1 MNLVESLVPVS
12 CLLTPAS
19 ARPASRPAAAFP
31 AHMLDAQKAALQ
43 NTIRQRLVGIREQ
56 RRQSCV
62 AQLWW
67 PVSLATAGWVWAVLL
82 RTGW

>member
-1 MNLVESLVPVS
+1 
-12 CLLTPAS
+12 
-19 ARPASRPAAAFP
+19 
-31 AHMLDAQKAALQ
+31 MLDAQKAALQ
-43 NTIRQRLVGIREQ
+43 NTIRQRLVEIREQ

>member
-1 MNLVESLVPVS
+1 MPLQRPSRVPPRGRE
-12 CLLTPAS
+12 T
-19 ARPASRPAAAFP
+19 